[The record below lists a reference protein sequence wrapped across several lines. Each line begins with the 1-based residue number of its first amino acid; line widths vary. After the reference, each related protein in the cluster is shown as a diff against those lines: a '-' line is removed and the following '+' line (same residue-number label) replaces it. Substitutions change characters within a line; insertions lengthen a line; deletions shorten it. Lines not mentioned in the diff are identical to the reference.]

1 VVAAQPPLF
10 ALSLNIK
17 AIYPQRSGAAHLKR
31 LYFNLMLFLKDL
43 GDQIKPLKSIGCT
56 MKGVRLPS
64 ERCASTE

>member
-17 AIYPQRSGAAHLKR
+17 TIYPQRHGAAHLKR

-43 GDQIKPLKSIGCT
+43 GVLIIFLKSDSCT
-56 MKGVRLPS
+56 MKGGRVPS
-64 ERCASTE
+64 

>member
-10 ALSLNIK
+10 ALSLNSK
-17 AIYPQRSGAAHLKR
+17 AIYPQRHSATHLKR

-43 GDQIKPLKSIGCT
+43 GGLIIFLKSKICT
-56 MKGVRLPS
+56 LKGVRLPS